1 MTDDLI
7 SPSRYIELLRAG
19 ITPPRMTG
27 VCGRIVRGK
36 ADEDFTR
43 LSFLPGRRLA
53 WVIGVEG
60 LRAMIS
66 MSDTEK
72 ILTIGKSLPWLE
84 EKLAA
89 GYRFRLVVL
98 PSTAGQPADWTGLLA
113 SIRQFYP
120 EIAERVGR
128 WWPILRA
135 QGVSAGV
142 GIELRVS
149 KIKDDPL
156 HALHMSLEKYQNAD
170 DTLENARLFL
180 LHSLGVND
188 LYDGTGTTG
197 YANIRSGEYL
207 VPNRSLVEF
216 PNRAEVDLSPGAST
230 STMPM
235 HGRKRAD
242 VDPAPAGYSD
252 ADAADTGNASPSIVA
267 DVTVSPE
274 RAVRSST

>member
-89 GYRFRLVVL
+89 G
-98 PSTAGQPADWTGLLA
+98 LLS

-274 RAVRSST
+274 RAVRSGT